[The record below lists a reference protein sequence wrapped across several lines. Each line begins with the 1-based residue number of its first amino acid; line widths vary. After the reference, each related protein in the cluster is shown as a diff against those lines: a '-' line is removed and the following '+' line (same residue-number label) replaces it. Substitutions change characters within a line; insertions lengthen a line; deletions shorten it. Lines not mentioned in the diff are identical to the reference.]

1 MGGVANTWLCSYV
14 INLLVSSH
22 QKHRIYCTN
31 SVHISFDYCKFQIYS
46 THIYINP
53 KRGYLC
59 KERHK
64 HVFLSMKR
72 SNYGIKLSLEYNLST
87 PLIDKNERTTISCI
101 ILA

>member
-1 MGGVANTWLCSYV
+1 M
-14 INLLVSSH
+14 
-22 QKHRIYCTN
+22 
-31 SVHISFDYCKFQIYS
+31 
-46 THIYINP
+46 NP

-72 SNYGIKLSLEYNLST
+72 SKYGIKLSLEYNLST